1 MMLCA
6 IRAVLHNSL
15 DFGERINAS
24 NVVVFVRK
32 ARAFW
37 EGNFDRR
44 LCKDYNDF
52 SEYAVS

>member
-1 MMLCA
+1 MLCA